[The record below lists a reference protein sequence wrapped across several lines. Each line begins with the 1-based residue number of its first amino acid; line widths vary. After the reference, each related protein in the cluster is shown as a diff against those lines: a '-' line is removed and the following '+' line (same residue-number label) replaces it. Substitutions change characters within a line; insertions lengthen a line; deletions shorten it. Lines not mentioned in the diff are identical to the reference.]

1 MEYNKFERQIA
12 NTLRQEEVALDI
24 NALIDGIHNN
34 KKKDRKWMLL
44 WFFVFGIILIVGGVM
59 YVSSGQLQGESIVN
73 VEENSTSLGTTESN
87 QAVVSSIKSQNEVI
101 PNINKENNPL
111 ISLSDIQTNINSIN
125 KSKSLYQKNKSK
137 STAQS
142 NIDIKTSTKDK
153 STTTAITKEL
163 ANTTDIH
170 KSVSEITR
178 TELGMNPL
186 SNLSANVIFDRPQMV
201 TDKVVCPTFSSR
213 HKWYF
218 ELVPEIGYF
227 MPLKT
232 LENRTGEQNSVFD
245 LRNKNEKT
253 LEGIQAALYLQ
264 FRKQKSPF
272 YLKAGLS
279 YARLTEKMQLDYS
292 YTKLDTTRGIISV
305 TVSQTGDTVTTI
317 IGDIVTESRLS
328 GKKVAH
334 HSFALYDIP
343 VAIGYEKK
351 MGQWSLGIEGGV
363 MLNLS
368 MQASGSTLA
377 TDTSFVA
384 VDASPN
390 QYRANVGL
398 SYFGGLTVGRDFQ
411 SIGRFYLAARAR
423 FIPNTFTNDPQRFR
437 QSYNFVGLHLGY
449 VYTF

>member
-12 NTLRQEEVALDI
+12 NTLRQDEVSLDI
-24 NALIDGIHNN
+24 NALIDGIHGN

-44 WFFVFGIILIVGGVM
+44 WFFVIGSILMASGLV
-59 YVSSGQLQGESIVN
+59 YLSSGQLQGGSIVDVKENSKSIATKESNLSESESIQNQHVN
-73 VEENSTSLGTTESN
+73 TNEDPENKQLTSSLDN
-87 QAVVSSIKSQNEVI
+87 QANYNTKGLTKTKSQYKKVNSQ
-101 PNINKENNPL
+101 
-111 ISLSDIQTNINSIN
+111 SLTQT
-125 KSKSLYQKNKSK
+125 
-137 STAQS
+137 
-142 NIDIKTSTKDK
+142 KTSTLNQISKEVLAENK
-153 STTTAITKEL
+153 TTSFDVQA
-163 ANTTDIH
+163 
-170 KSVSEITR
+170 SESNITR
-178 TELGMNPL
+178 NINDISKL
-186 SNLSANVIFDRPQMV
+186 SNLCANVLFDRPKVV

-213 HKWYF
+213 HKWYI
-218 ELVPEIGYF
+218 ELIPEIGYF
-227 MPLKT
+227 RPLKT
-232 LENRTGEQNSVFD
+232 LENTTGEQNSVFD

-264 FRKQKSPF
+264 LRKQKSPL

-292 YTKLDTTRGIISV
+292 YTKLDTSRGIISV

-317 IGDIVTESRLS
+317 IGDIVTESKLS

-334 HSFALYDIP
+334 HSFSLYDIP

-351 MGQWSLGIEGGV
+351 MGPWSFGIEGGV

-368 MQASGSTLA
+368 MQASGSTLS

-384 VDASPN
+384 LDALPN
-390 QYRANVGL
+390 QYRTNVGL
-398 SYFGGLTVGRDFQ
+398 SYFGGLNVGRDFHR
-411 SIGRFYLAARAR
+411 IGRIYLAARAR
-423 FIPNTFTNDPQRFR
+423 FIPNTFTADAQRFR